1 MQRLPARI
9 SALLAVMSRLALFL
23 NLIAAPALAEP
34 SDIAAAARSV
44 VRVVLVEDNG
54 RRVTLK
60 GHGSGFAVAPDLIV
74 TNAHVVAATTQ
85 DNDLR
90 IGIVPPQ
97 GKGGWFARV
106 VALSPNNDLA
116 LLKLTEKGSLPVA
129 SLFTGAVTD
138 GADVYAVGYPGNVDL
153 AQGLGI
159 ADIVSPTPPVKTRG
173 NVSAG
178 RSSKQFDTI
187 LHTAAIGSGNSG
199 GPLLDACGRVI
210 GANSFG
216 TVSDTSDSEFYF
228 AVSMREIIRFLTAF
242 QVRPQ
247 VTGVPC
253 RSIAELD
260 ASEAERVANEKA
272 VSLEQQRIDQE
283 RRDLAMRSAERKAQ
297 LQVISERENGMAL
310 AGLALLFALAS
321 GTAAV
326 LFAHK
331 DGMEARAK
339 WARIGVV
346 VLAIAG
352 VVAWFSRPSLEEI
365 DTRTRELMNSKT
377 AKAGQP
383 VKPSGQAKD
392 QAGRLICV
400 LEPDRSR
407 VTISAMTDV
416 PLSWTAQ
423 GCVNGRTQYGL
434 GQGGWSRVLLPN
446 QEDTATV
453 ASFDPETMTYR
464 TERFLLDLET
474 MDRLRSARAAMD
486 PPSCGADETTIRQ
499 LGDAQANLRAMLPET
514 PNERLVYKC
523 QAAANA
529 VE

>member
-1 MQRLPARI
+1 MPHLPARI
-9 SALLAVMSRLALFL
+9 AALLTLLLSLL
-23 NLIAAPALAEP
+23 AAPARAEP

-74 TNAHVVAATTQ
+74 TNAHVVAATTE
-85 DNDLR
+85 DDDLR

-129 SLFTGAVTD
+129 SLFTGAVAD

-210 GANSFG
+210 GVNSFG
-216 TVSDTSDSEFYF
+216 TVSETSDSEFYF
-228 AVSMREIIRFLTAF
+228 AVSMREIVRFLTAF

-260 ASEAERVANEKA
+260 AAEAERMASEKA
-272 VSLEQQRIDQE
+272 VSLEQQRIDAE
-283 RRDLAMRSAERKAQ
+283 RRDQAMRSAERKAQ
-297 LQVISERENGMAL
+297 LQIISERENGMAL
-310 AGLALLFALAS
+310 AGLALLLALSS
-321 GTAAV
+321 GGGAIF
-326 LFAHK
+326 FAHK
-331 DGMEARAK
+331 AGMEARAK
-339 WARIGVV
+339 WARISVV
-346 VLAIAG
+346 ALAIAAA
-352 VVAWFSRPSLEEI
+352 VAWFSRPSLDEI
-365 DTRTRELMNSKT
+365 DTRTRDLMGEQG
-377 AKAGQP
+377 AKAQAAKASVQP
-383 VKPSGQAKD
+383 KET
-392 QAGRLICV
+392 AGRLICV

-434 GQGGWSRVLLPN
+434 GPGGWSRVLLPN

-474 MDRLRSARAAMD
+474 MERLRSARAAMD
-486 PPSCGADETTIRQ
+486 PPSCGADQATIRQ
-499 LGDAQANLRAMLPET
+499 LGDGQANLRAMLPEA

-523 QAAANA
+523 QPAPGSAD
-529 VE
+529 